1 MNSYCETFHVQ
12 RINLSY
18 GAIEEF
24 RSARSLP
31 FAGPIVVV
39 GIKNHQ
45 HRHWHADLS
54 ARTVFNSRFQAFGR
68 SLQFLS
74 RYFNDYS
81 PTDLF
86 FTEKVEYLVSARTA
100 ISRTIEQDVKSL

>member
-24 RSARSLP
+24 GSARSLP

-54 ARTVFNSRFQAFGR
+54 ARTGFQFDNFKHLAEAFSFFPDNLTTTPLRTCFLPRR
-68 SLQFLS
+68 SSTWFRRALPFLELS
-74 RYFNDYS
+74 
-81 PTDLF
+81 
-86 FTEKVEYLVSARTA
+86 
-100 ISRTIEQDVKSL
+100 SRT